1 LAENILITP
10 NIMHSVNVAEAII
23 SFSLPS
29 SFIFFVGGIADGVI
43 IAHFWSYYGK
53 ILMPSPLFGILNFTP
68 LAYNNIL
75 VCN

>member
-29 SFIFFVGGIADGVI
+29 SFIFFGDYRWCDYCPLLVLLWQDFDAVTFIWDTEFYTTGI
-43 IAHFWSYYGK
+43 
-53 ILMPSPLFGILNFTP
+53 
-68 LAYNNIL
+68 
-75 VCN
+75 